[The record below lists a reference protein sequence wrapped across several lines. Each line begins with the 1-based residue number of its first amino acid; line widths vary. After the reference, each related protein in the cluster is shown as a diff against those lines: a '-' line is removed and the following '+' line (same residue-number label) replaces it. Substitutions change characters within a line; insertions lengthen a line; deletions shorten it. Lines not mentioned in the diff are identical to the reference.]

1 MTNFGSAKAVG
12 SRIQALRRARGM
24 RTSKD
29 LADAIGGTM
38 TVSIIENIE
47 LGRKA
52 NLDVSQLLN
61 IAMALQVPPSYI
73 LAPMNDPSAELDLPG
88 LSSAFDGMTAIEFDA
103 WFSSIDAGAY
113 MARTLPGRN
122 SLVELNAL
130 REWHTLNA
138 EIRRLHVMLQLEEE
152 ALSHY
157 PYDGRTRERLQDAQ
171 RSIRRLGPLLN
182 AGGWDLPIDVDYDE
196 LEANAS

>member
-1 MTNFGSAKAVG
+1 MTDFGTAKTIG
-12 SRIQALRRARGM
+12 GRIQALRRSRGM

-29 LADAIGGTM
+29 LADAIGGNM

-73 LAPMNDPSAELDLPG
+73 LAPMNDPSAPLDLPG

-103 WFSSIDAGAY
+103 WLASLDTGAY
-113 MARTLPGRN
+113 MSRTLQGRN
-122 SLVELNAL
+122 STVELNAL

-138 EIRRLHVMLQLEEE
+138 EIRRLQTMLQLEDESLEE
-152 ALSHY
+152 S
-157 PYDGRTRERLQDAQ
+157 P
-171 RSIRRLGPLLN
+171 
-182 AGGWDLPIDVDYDE
+182 
-196 LEANAS
+196 

>member
-1 MTNFGSAKAVG
+1 MTDFGSAKTIGA
-12 SRIQALRRARGM
+12 RIQTLRRSRGM

-29 LADAIGGTM
+29 LADAIGGSM

-73 LAPMNDPSAELDLPG
+73 LAPMNDPSAPLDLPG
-88 LSSAFDGMTAIEFDA
+88 LSSAFDGMSAIEFDA
-103 WFSSIDAGAY
+103 WLASLDAGAY
-113 MARTLPGRN
+113 MSRTLEGRN
-122 SLVELNAL
+122 STTELNAL
-130 REWHTLNA
+130 REWHALSA
-138 EIRRLHVMLQLEEE
+138 EIRRLQAMLQVEEN
-152 ALSHY
+152 LLDGG
-157 PYDGRTRERLQDAQ
+157 PYAGRTQERLRDAQ

-182 AGGWDLPIDVDYDE
+182 AGGWNLPLDEDE

>member
-1 MTNFGSAKAVG
+1 MTNSGSAKAIG

-103 WFSSIDAGAY
+103 WLASIDAAAY
-113 MARTLPGRN
+113 MSRTLPGRN

-152 ALSHY
+152 ALPP

-171 RSIRRLGPLLN
+171 RSISRLGPLLN
-182 AGGWDLPIDVDYDE
+182 AGGWDLPVDVDDDE

>member
-1 MTNFGSAKAVG
+1 MTDFGSAKTIGA
-12 SRIQALRRARGM
+12 RIQTLRRSRGM

-29 LADAIGGTM
+29 LADAIGGSM

-73 LAPMNDPSAELDLPG
+73 LAPMNDPSAPLDLPG
-88 LSSAFDGMTAIEFDA
+88 LSSAFDSMTAIEFDA
-103 WFSSIDAGAY
+103 WLASLDAGAY
-113 MARTLPGRN
+113 MSRTLEGRN
-122 SLVELNAL
+122 STVELNAL
-130 REWHTLNA
+130 REWHALSA
-138 EIRRLHVMLQLEEE
+138 EIRRLQAMLQVEEN
-152 ALSHY
+152 LLDGS
-157 PYDGRTRERLQDAQ
+157 PYAGRTQERLRDAQ
-171 RSIRRLGPLLN
+171 RSISRLGPLLN
-182 AGGWDLPIDVDYDE
+182 AGGWNLPLDEDE

>member
-1 MTNFGSAKAVG
+1 MTKFGSAKAIG
-12 SRIQALRRARGM
+12 SRIQALRRSRGM

-29 LADAIGGTM
+29 LADAIGGSM

-47 LGRKA
+47 LGRKS

-73 LAPMNDPSAELDLPG
+73 LAPMDDPSAPVDLPG

-103 WFSSIDAGAY
+103 WLASLESASYSST
-113 MARTLPGRN
+113 TLHGRN

-130 REWHTLNA
+130 REWHSLKR
-138 EIRRLHVMLQLEEE
+138 EIRRLQAMLRLEDEFLQSSY
-152 ALSHY
+152 ASQ
-157 PYDGRTRERLQDAQ
+157 TQVRLRDAQ
-171 RSIRRLGPLLN
+171 RSISRLGPLLN
-182 AGGWDLPIDVDYDE
+182 AGGWDLPIDGDE
-196 LEANAS
+196 LEADAS

>member
-1 MTNFGSAKAVG
+1 MTNLGSAKAIG
-12 SRIQALRRARGM
+12 SRIQALRRTRGM

-103 WFSSIDAGAY
+103 WLASIDAGAY
-113 MARTLPGRN
+113 MSRTLPGRN

-138 EIRRLHVMLQLEEE
+138 EIRRLHVMIQLEEE
-152 ALSHY
+152 ALPP

-182 AGGWDLPIDVDYDE
+182 AGGWDLPVDVNDGE
-196 LEANAS
+196 LKANAS

>member
-1 MTNFGSAKAVG
+1 MTEFGSAKAIG
-12 SRIQALRRARGM
+12 GRIQALRRSRGM

-29 LADAIGGTM
+29 LADAIGGSM

-47 LGRKA
+47 LGRKS

-73 LAPMNDPSAELDLPG
+73 LAPMDDPSAPVDLPG

-103 WFSSIDAGAY
+103 WLASLESASYSST
-113 MARTLPGRN
+113 TLHGRN

-130 REWHTLNA
+130 REWHSLNR
-138 EIRRLHVMLQLEEE
+138 EIRRLQAMLRLEDEFLQSSY
-152 ALSHY
+152 ASQ
-157 PYDGRTRERLQDAQ
+157 TQERLRDAQ
-171 RSIRRLGPLLN
+171 RSISRLGPLLN
-182 AGGWDLPIDVDYDE
+182 AGGWDLPIGADE
-196 LEANAS
+196 LEADAS

>member
-1 MTNFGSAKAVG
+1 MTNSGSAKSVG
-12 SRIQALRRARGM
+12 SRIQTLRRVRGM

-29 LADAIGGTM
+29 LADAIGGSM

-73 LAPMNDPSAELDLPG
+73 LAPMNDPSAALDLPG

-103 WFSSIDAGAY
+103 WLSSIDAGAY
-113 MARTLPGRN
+113 MSRTLPGRN

-138 EIRRLHVMLQLEEE
+138 EIRRLQVMLQLEEE
-152 ALSHY
+152 ESLQQT
-157 PYDGRTRERLQDAQ
+157 PYAGRTRDRLQDAQ

-182 AGGWDLPIDVDYDE
+182 AGGWDLPVDD
-196 LEANAS
+196 